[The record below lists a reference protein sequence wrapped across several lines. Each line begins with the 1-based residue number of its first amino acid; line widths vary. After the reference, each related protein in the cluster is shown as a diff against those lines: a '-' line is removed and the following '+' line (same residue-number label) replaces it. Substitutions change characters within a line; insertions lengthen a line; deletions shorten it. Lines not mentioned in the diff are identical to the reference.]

1 MQKIQVMVDDR
12 LAEDLKSSAKL
23 AGLSISSYVRVLLSN
38 VYKND
43 SSSLK
48 NLLLNA
54 DGAEETTGEEFMQEL
69 RQMIKNA

>member
-12 LAEDLKSSAKL
+12 LAEGLKSSAKL

-38 VYKND
+38 VYKSD
-43 SSSLK
+43 YSPVEK
-48 NLLLNA
+48 LLLDT
-54 DGAEETTGEEFMQEL
+54 DGSEVTTGEAFMQEL